1 MLASWLGTDEIE
13 KALLRIATRLGS
25 LNISTLP
32 VCFFSG
38 LKSPKHKMLHST
50 LFR

>member
-32 VCFFSG
+32 VCFF
-38 LKSPKHKMLHST
+38 LD
-50 LFR
+50 